1 MSDSLT
7 DRVID
12 GIRAMILSGRL
23 GPGDQLPVEA
33 DLAAEL
39 AVSRG
44 PLREGVRALCQLGV
58 LTSRRGAGTYVTG
71 LTMAGLLEPLQQVA
85 DLQREASTA
94 QLHQVRRVLEAEAA
108 ALAAMQVLAGASADA
123 LQQSLDDART
133 ILRED
138 PGDHEG
144 LLAAD
149 LALHRGVAALAGNPV
164 LAGFIDVLAG
174 QTARSRLWRARVD
187 AGVAERSVAEHAAVL
202 AAISDGDPERARL
215 RMSVHLLE
223 QEDFL
228 GP

>member
-71 LTMAGLLEPLQQVA
+71 LTMA

-164 LAGFIDVLAG
+164 LAGFVDVLAG

-228 GP
+228 GR